1 MPSAGWAALA
11 AVMVLGACGGEGSS
25 AAPTRPQDEPRP
37 VRLVVAEAGSLPRSV
52 VATGTLAAE
61 DQTVL
66 NTEVAG
72 RLTELR
78 VDIGSVVQQGDVVA
92 VLDLEDFELRLEQSR
107 TALAQARAQLG
118 VPADGS
124 ADVIDP
130 EKTSL
135 VRQARAVLDQA
146 RSARARVASLQ
157 PHGATSTAEVERTA
171 AEMRVAEARL
181 QEAMQEV
188 RNRQAQVAERRAA
201 VRIAEQQLEKATLR
215 APFDGVVRER
225 HLSIGAYLTVG
236 AEVVTIVRVHPLR
249 LRLAVPEKETAAIA
263 VGQKVQVSLGD
274 RTSAAGK
281 VVRISPAVDETT
293 RTLMVEAEIPNP
305 AGTLRP
311 GAFATAEIITDPD
324 LPAVLVPSSSL
335 VVFAGVTR
343 VLGVQEGK
351 IVEKRVR
358 VGRKQGERSEILEGI
373 AAGEKI
379 VAEPGNLASGQAVAV
394 E

>member
-1 MPSAGWAALA
+1 MVWLRCAALA
-11 AVMVLGACGGEGSS
+11 AAVLVSACGGEGSS
-25 AAPTRPQDEPRP
+25 AAPMRAQDQPRP
-37 VRLVVAEAGSLPRSV
+37 VRLVTAEAGTLPRGV
-52 VATGTLAAE
+52 IATGTLAAE
-61 DQTVL
+61 DQVVL

-72 RLTELR
+72 RLEHLP
-78 VDIGSVVQQGDVVA
+78 VDIGSVVKAGDVVA
-92 VLDLEDFELRLEQSR
+92 VLNLEDFELRVEQAR

-124 ADVIDP
+124 GDAIDP
-130 EKTSL
+130 EKTPL

-146 RSARARVASLQ
+146 RSQRQRVASLQ

-171 AEMRVAEARL
+171 ADLRVAEARL
-181 QEAMQEV
+181 QEALHEV

-201 VRIAEQQLEKATLR
+201 LRIAEQQLDKATLR

-225 HLSIGAYLTVG
+225 HLSIGAYLSVG

-249 LRLAVPEKETAAIA
+249 LRLAVPEKETGAIA
-263 VGQKVQVSLGD
+263 VGQRVQVQLGD
-274 RTSAAGK
+274 RTSAEGK

-324 LPAVLVPSSSL
+324 MPAVLVPASSL

-343 VLGVQEGK
+343 VLGVENGK

-358 VGRKQGERSEILEGI
+358 VGRKQDDRTEILEGL
-373 AAGEKI
+373 AAGERI
-379 VAEPGNLASGQAVAV
+379 VAEPGNLAAGQAVIV